1 MKSRKSLLKKSQLY
15 LILDKPTFGN
25 GSLKKICWAV
35 KNSPVGLL
43 QLRDKKSVKSQV
55 LRLAIKLANEF
66 RKSKTLF
73 IVNDDLDLA
82 VAIGADGVHLGQDD
96 LSLQQARRILG
107 ADKIIGISCH
117 SLRQA
122 LRAQKAGADYIGVG
136 PIFSTSTKLGSKPIG
151 LEVLRQ
157 LKNKIKIPYFAIGN
171 INMANISKIIDT
183 KTKRVAV
190 CRAIIK
196 AKDFKLAIKQFN
208 KILK

>member
-25 GSLKKICWAV
+25 GSLKKICGAV
-35 KNSPVGLL
+35 KKGSVGLI

-55 LRLAIKLANEF
+55 LHLANKLANEF
-66 RKSKTLF
+66 KKSKTLF

-96 LSLQQARRILG
+96 LSLQKARKILG

-122 LRAQKAGADYIGVG
+122 LRAQIAGADYIGVG

-171 INMANISKIIDT
+171 INMANISEIIDT